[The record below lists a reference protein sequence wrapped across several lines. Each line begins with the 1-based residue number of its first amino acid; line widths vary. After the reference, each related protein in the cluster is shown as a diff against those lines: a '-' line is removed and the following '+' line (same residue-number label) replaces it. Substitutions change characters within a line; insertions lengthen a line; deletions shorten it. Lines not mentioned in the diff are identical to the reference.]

1 MIRDDII
8 SKVALLVKKK
18 KFVIRQTISTNI
30 FN

>member
-1 MIRDDII
+1 MLRDDII
-8 SKVALLVKKK
+8 SKVALLVKK